1 MNKFLKLL
9 LFFFSLNAYSQN
21 RPNIVFIIADDLGQE
36 DLGCYGNPFNETP
49 NIDKLAKNGILFTQS
64 YSASPVCSP
73 SRGALMTGK
82 HPARTKLTN
91 FIGGERK
98 DSLSPVNPANWQRS
112 LPASE
117 ITIAEKLKGKGYTT
131 AMIGKWHLGI
141 AEGET
146 AWGQGFDFGKVIG
159 KNGLDYYN
167 YSIFEDNLKN
177 EWKDDGTHYLTD
189 KLSDYAIEFIKET
202 PNNQPFFLYL
212 AYSAPHVLLIPR
224 GDKLAKYMLKYEKYG
239 NKFNPNYAAM
249 IESMD
254 DGLGKIIEHLKL
266 KNLLENTIIVFTSD
280 NGFVGLP
287 ELGPTPNIVSKFRKW
302 KGHVYEGGIRT
313 PLLIS
318 WKDKFIA
325 NSTCQNQVVNTDFF
339 NTFLEVLGEKVNE
352 NLDSKSFYLSLK
364 NPTQNIE
371 RTDIFWHY
379 PHFSNQ
385 LGRPAGAI
393 RLGDWKLIKSY
404 ETNKIELFNIANDI
418 AETND
423 LSKTNISKANE
434 LNDLLLKRL
443 IEMNAN
449 MPIKK

>member
-1 MNKFLKLL
+1 
-9 LFFFSLNAYSQN
+9 
-21 RPNIVFIIADDLGQE
+21 
-36 DLGCYGNPFNETP
+36 
-49 NIDKLAKNGILFTQS
+49 
-64 YSASPVCSP
+64 
-73 SRGALMTGK
+73 MTGK

-239 NKFNPNYAAM
+239 NKFNQ
-249 IESMD
+249 I
-254 DGLGKIIEHLKL
+254 
-266 KNLLENTIIVFTSD
+266 
-280 NGFVGLP
+280 
-287 ELGPTPNIVSKFRKW
+287 
-302 KGHVYEGGIRT
+302 
-313 PLLIS
+313 
-318 WKDKFIA
+318 
-325 NSTCQNQVVNTDFF
+325 
-339 NTFLEVLGEKVNE
+339 
-352 NLDSKSFYLSLK
+352 
-364 NPTQNIE
+364 
-371 RTDIFWHY
+371 
-379 PHFSNQ
+379 
-385 LGRPAGAI
+385 
-393 RLGDWKLIKSY
+393 
-404 ETNKIELFNIANDI
+404 
-418 AETND
+418 
-423 LSKTNISKANE
+423 
-434 LNDLLLKRL
+434 
-443 IEMNAN
+443 
-449 MPIKK
+449 MPP